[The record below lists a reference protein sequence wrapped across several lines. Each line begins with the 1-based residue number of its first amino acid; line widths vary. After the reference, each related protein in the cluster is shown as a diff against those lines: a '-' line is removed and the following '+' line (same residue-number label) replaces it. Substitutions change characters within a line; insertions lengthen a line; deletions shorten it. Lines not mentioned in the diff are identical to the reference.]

1 MDRGM
6 GCKIWTPEGY
16 KWGAWSTTVIL
27 CIGSIYDSRA
37 HRFIGMCSIRLPAKI
52 VQARFFTHH
61 AVTSLRWGVFAV
73 VAPNIFL

>member
-37 HRFIGMCSIRLPAKI
+37 HRFIGMCSILI
-52 VQARFFTHH
+52 AR
-61 AVTSLRWGVFAV
+61 
-73 VAPNIFL
+73 